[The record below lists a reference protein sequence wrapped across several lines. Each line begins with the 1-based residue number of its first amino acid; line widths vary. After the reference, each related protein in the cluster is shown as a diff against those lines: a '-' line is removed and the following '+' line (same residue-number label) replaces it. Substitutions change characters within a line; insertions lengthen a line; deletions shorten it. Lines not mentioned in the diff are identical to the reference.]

1 MLQSI
6 EGHLIEKKFTAKTND
21 MRVLLFSA
29 VMVLGLNSIGQTDSI
44 TKLPEPSKVKGK
56 NIMEAFANRASVR
69 EFDAQEIDIQE
80 IADLLWAAN
89 GINRPAEGKRTAP
102 TAMNTQDIDI
112 YLVNNKGAFLYDA
125 NAHALVLISSGDFRS
140 VVAGSQQN
148 FAKAPVFLV
157 IVSDLARFQRGD
169 ENQKMTWAAMDAA
182 IVSQNINLFCAGVG
196 LKTRPRVWMDA
207 EKLKEILKLK
217 ETQRPMMNN
226 PVSR

>member
-1 MLQSI
+1 MKSLPF
-6 EGHLIEKKFTAKTND
+6 LVA
-21 MRVLLFSA
+21 VLLSL
-29 VMVLGLNSIGQTDSI
+29 VSNGQNDSI
-44 TKLPEPSKVKGK
+44 TKLPEPSRVKGK

-69 EFDAQEIDIQE
+69 EFDTQELDLQE

-102 TAMNTQDIDI
+102 TAMNTQDIDV
-112 YLVNNKGAFLYDA
+112 YLVNSKGAFLYDA
-125 NAHALVLISSGDFRS
+125 KAHALVLINSGDYRS
-140 VVAGSQQN
+140 AVAGSQQN
-148 FAKAPVFLV
+148 FAKAPIFLV
-157 IVSDLARFQRGD
+157 IVSDVARFQRGD
-169 ENQKMTWAAMDAA
+169 EGQKMTWAAMDAA

-196 LKTRPRVWMDA
+196 LKTRPRVWMET